1 MSTLSPSSEVFRLA
15 DRVVERVCELSPIT
29 ATFFGV
35 AGYETE
41 LDDFSPAASERRLRM
56 YEKSLV
62 EVAALSPS
70 DPDDVLA
77 STVMS
82 ERLEVARDLERRGE
96 ITRTFGVIDSPAQTI
111 RQVFEVM
118 PSSSPDDVLAV
129 VERLRA
135 VPACL
140 ASWRETLED
149 LTRDESALARRH
161 VVGVADQLRTVA
173 EGRFDDLSV
182 RYAHS
187 CGVEAE
193 SSGLRD
199 ATEVATRAFGE
210 MSQWLTTSC
219 APRCAGIPYVG
230 EERYSLW
237 SRHYLGTEIDP
248 RETYQ
253 WGWDELTRLNDRMW
267 RLARELTPGVANL
280 AEVARRLDRDPRL
293 AVHGTDELL
302 DRLRTFTDGVVERLN
317 GREFSIDERIRHCDV
332 RLAPQGSA
340 AAPYYMMPSEDLSR
354 PGTTWYPTLGH
365 DEFPWWPLPSTWC
378 HEAVPGH
385 HLQLATLVI
394 NSHRLSRFQRLL
406 GSTSGWAEGWALY
419 AERLMEE
426 LGYFEDPAVEMGFLQ
441 GQALRAARVVV
452 DIGMHLQLR
461 VPEDFGTLEGMGD
474 VSGRV
479 WTPEMAVETLVERAI
494 ESRDMSLSEVE
505 RYLAIPAQAISYKV
519 GEREWLRA
527 RDAERSRLGAAF
539 SLRDFHDRALAL
551 GPVAL
556 TDLRVLL
563 RA

>member
-1 MSTLSPSSEVFRLA
+1 SASEVFRVA

-29 ATFFGV
+29 ATFVGV
-35 AGYETE
+35 AGHETE
-41 LDDFSPAASERRLRM
+41 LDDFSPAAGERRLRM
-56 YEKSLV
+56 HEEALA
-62 EVAALSPS
+62 EVAALSPT

-77 STVMS
+77 RAVMS
-82 ERLEVARDLERRGE
+82 ERLEVGRELDRRGE
-96 ITRTFGVIDSPAQTI
+96 VARTFGVIESPGQSI

-118 PSSSPDDVLAV
+118 PSSSPDDALAI

-135 VPACL
+135 VPASL
-140 ASWRETLED
+140 SSWRETLED
-149 LTRDESALARRH
+149 LIRDESTLARRH
-161 VVGVADQLRTVA
+161 VVGVADQLRAMA
-173 EGRFDDLSV
+173 EGGFDDLAV
-182 RYAHS
+182 RLARS
-187 CGVEAE
+187 CGVDAE

-219 APRCAGIPYVG
+219 APHCAGSPYVG
-230 EERYSLW
+230 AERYSLW
-237 SRHYLGTEIDP
+237 SRHYLGVEVDP
-248 RETYQ
+248 LETYQ
-253 WGWDELTRLNDRMW
+253 WGWAELARLNERMW
-267 RLARELTPGVANL
+267 HLAQDLAPGVANL

-293 AVHGTDELL
+293 VVHGTEELL
-302 DRLRTFTDGVVERLN
+302 DRLRTFTDGVVARLN
-317 GREFSIDERIRHCDV
+317 GREFSIDERIQHCDV

-385 HLQLATLVI
+385 HLQLATVVI

-406 GSTSGWAEGWALY
+406 GYTSGWAEGWALY

-452 DIGMHLQLR
+452 DIGMHLQFR
-461 VPEDFGTLEGMGD
+461 APEDFGALEGLGD

-479 WTPEMAVETLVERAI
+479 WTPEMAVETLVQRAV
-494 ESRDMSLSEVE
+494 ESRDMSLSEVD

-519 GEREWLRA
+519 GEREWLSA
-527 RDAERSRLGAAF
+527 RDAERTRLGAAF

-556 TDLRVLL
+556 TDLRALL
-563 RA
+563 GA

>member
-1 MSTLSPSSEVFRLA
+1 MSTSSSASEVFRVA

-29 ATFFGV
+29 ATFVGV
-35 AGYETE
+35 AGHETE

-56 YEKSLV
+56 HEEALA

-77 STVMS
+77 RTVMS
-82 ERLEVARDLERRGE
+82 ERLEVGRELDRRGE
-96 ITRTFGVIDSPAQTI
+96 VARTFGVIESPGQSI

-118 PSSSPDDVLAV
+118 PSSSPDDAPAM

-135 VPACL
+135 VPASL
-140 ASWRETLED
+140 SSWRETLED
-149 LTRDESALARRH
+149 LIRDESALARRH
-161 VVGVADQLRTVA
+161 VVGVADQLRAMA
-173 EGRFDDLSV
+173 EGGFDDLAT
-182 RYAHS
+182 RCAQS
-187 CGVEAE
+187 CGVDAE

-219 APRCAGIPYVG
+219 APHCAGSPYVG

-237 SRHYLGTEIDP
+237 SRYYLGMEVDP
-248 RETYQ
+248 LETYQ
-253 WGWDELTRLNDRMW
+253 WGWAELARLNERMW
-267 RLARELTPGVANL
+267 QLAQVLAPGVASL

-293 AVHGTDELL
+293 VVHGTEELL
-302 DRLRTFTDGVVERLN
+302 DRLRTFTDGVVARLN
-317 GREFSIDERIRHCDV
+317 GREFSIDERIQHCDV

-340 AAPYYMMPSEDLSR
+340 GAPYYMMPNEDLSR

-385 HLQLATLVI
+385 HLQLATVVI

-419 AERLMEE
+419 AERLMDE
-426 LGYFEDPAVEMGFLQ
+426 LGYFEEPAIEMGFLQ

-452 DIGMHLQLR
+452 DIGLHLQLQA
-461 VPEDFGTLEGMGD
+461 PEDFGELEGMGD

-479 WTPEMAVETLVERAI
+479 WTPEMAVETLVQRAI
-494 ESRDMSLSEVE
+494 ESRDMSVSEVE

-519 GEREWLRA
+519 GEREWLSV
-527 RDAERSRLGAAF
+527 RDVERTRLGAAF

-556 TDLRVLL
+556 TDLRALL
-563 RA
+563 RG